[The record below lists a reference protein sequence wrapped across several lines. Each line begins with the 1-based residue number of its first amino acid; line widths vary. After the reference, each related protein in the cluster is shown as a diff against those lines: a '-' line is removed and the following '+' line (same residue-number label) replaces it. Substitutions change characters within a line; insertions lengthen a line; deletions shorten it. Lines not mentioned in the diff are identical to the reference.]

1 MAAHKLSLLVAAER
15 WALEQP
21 FVISRGVKSA
31 ADVVVATV
39 SDGITMGRGEAVPY
53 ARYGESVDDVVGELE
68 ALGEC
73 VPNRA
78 TLNKTM
84 KPGAARNAL
93 DCALWDFEAKQSH
106 RSVNSMIGRAG
117 ASENPLKPR
126 QTAFTLSLGTA
137 DEMAA
142 AAHRVPQHACLK
154 LKLGGDGDDA
164 RMAAVRHARPDA
176 ELIGDANEAWNNAN
190 IEALLSAAASATMAV
205 IEQPLPAEH
214 DAALA
219 DITRLVPICAD
230 ESAHTTD
237 DLTRLVGRYDAVN
250 IKLDKTGGLTEA
262 LRMLSSAKELGFDV
276 MIGCMVAT
284 SLAMAPAFL
293 LAQHA
298 RWVDLDG
305 PLLLANDRPHGLDI
319 NDGVIAPPSR
329 ELWG

>member
-1 MAAHKLSLLVAAER
+1 MTAHKLSLLVAAER

-21 FVISRGVKSA
+21 FVISRGVKTE

-39 SDGITMGRGEAVPY
+39 GDGTTMGRGEAVPY
-53 ARYGESVDDVVGELE
+53 ARYGESVVGVVCELE
-68 ALGEC
+68 AFGEC
-73 VPNRA
+73 VPSHA
-78 TLNKTM
+78 TLNKIM

-93 DCALWDFEAKQSH
+93 DCALWDFAAKKSH

-117 ASENPLKPR
+117 ASDNSLNPR

-137 DEMAA
+137 DEMANA
-142 AAHRVPQHACLK
+142 AERVPHHACLK

-164 RMAAVRHARPDA
+164 RMAAVRYARPDA
-176 ELIGDANEAWNNAN
+176 ELIGDANEAWTNTN
-190 IEALLSAAASATMAV
+190 IEALLSAAASANIAV

-214 DAALA
+214 DAILA
-219 DITRLVPICAD
+219 DITRPVPICAD

-237 DLTRLVGRYDAVN
+237 DLVRLVGRYDAVN

-262 LRMLSSAKELGFDV
+262 LRMLSAAEELGFDV

-305 PLLLANDRPHGLDI
+305 PLLLANDRPHGLVI
-319 NDGVIAPPSR
+319 SDGVIAPPSR